1 METLYDLLG
10 ALPRDDAEELRS
22 AFRRAVKGA
31 HPDLNPNDPLAGQ
44 KFREIV
50 RANEILSDEDQRAAY
65 DHLLDLAHREQRK
78 QKTVKAVHKAASS
91 VIALVFVSGLGF
103 CGYVAYQLSP
113 DFAAAVKHVAGV
125 TLVQPGDFASVPP
138 QAKVPAFDK
147 APPAFDKAQPA
158 LEKALAAFAKAL
170 PVRDTALPA
179 PADPQALPV
188 TVVKTEA
195 VTPAPK
201 LQTALAETNVQIAST
216 EPPAAAKA
224 PSTTD
229 AIVPVAVT
237 SAAPAAAAPSA
248 PAAQAERGST
258 AGASVGPP
266 LEIAPGDAK
275 VYRERGIFAYHRG
288 DFDGAIAEFDR
299 AIRLDPNFSAAYVDR
314 SIVLYRMQRFER
326 AFADIAQAKRLER
339 ASRAARTAAR
349 RKAAEATA
357 AIGIA
362 PFLQRRTA
370 RLEATTP

>member
-22 AFRRAVKGA
+22 AFRRAVKGV

-44 KFREIV
+44 KFRELV

-65 DHLLDLAHREQRK
+65 DHLLDLAHKEQRK
-78 QKTVKAVHKAASS
+78 QKTVKVVHKAASS
-91 VIALVFVSGLGF
+91 VIALVFVSGLGL
-103 CGYVAYQLSP
+103 GSYVAYQLSP
-113 DFAAAVKHVAGV
+113 DFAAAVKHVAGA
-125 TLVQPGDFASVPP
+125 TLVPPGDFASIPP
-138 QAKVPAFDK
+138 QVP
-147 APPAFDKAQPA
+147 KAQPA

-170 PVRDTALPA
+170 PARETAPAA

-188 TVVKTEA
+188 TVVKTES
-195 VTPAPK
+195 VMPPPK
-201 LQTALAETNVQIAST
+201 VQTAPVDANVQIASAQ
-216 EPPAAAKA
+216 PPPVAEKA
-224 PSTTD
+224 PSSTE
-229 AIVPVAVT
+229 A
-237 SAAPAAAAPSA
+237 AAPAA
-248 PAAQAERGST
+248 PAAQPERGNT
-258 AGASVGPP
+258 ASAAVGPP

-275 VYRERGIFAYHRG
+275 AYRERGVTAYRNG
-288 DFDGAIAEFDR
+288 DFDRAIAEFDH

-339 ASRAARTAAR
+339 VSRGARVAAR

-357 AIGIA
+357 AIGI
-362 PFLQRRTA
+362 PPLFGRRTA